1 MAETKRSNSR
11 GRGSST
17 KLDTAN
23 HTGELS
29 SDFELFGQAVEMYN
43 KSHPGDDV
51 EVVRCRIEKG
61 DVLTFSMA
69 FNKISS
75 VLELNWKLSTNLEA
89 NSFELAIEGDRLHAS
104 TPYSNWIGPR
114 KRSANKYALAAWVV
128 LLALFVGW
136 LLFSL

>member
-17 KLDTAN
+17 KPDTAN
-23 HTGELS
+23 GTSELS
-29 SDFELFGQAVEMYN
+29 SDFDLFGQAVGMYN

-51 EVVRCRIEKG
+51 EVVRCKIEKG
-61 DVLTFSMA
+61 EVLTFSMA

-89 NSFELAIEGDRLHAS
+89 NTFELAIEGDRLHAS

-114 KRSANKYALAAWVV
+114 KRSTNKFVVAAWVI
-128 LLALFVGW
+128 LFALFVAW
-136 LLFSL
+136 ILFPF